1 MFRWMIASSLQFRL
15 VMLGIAAALI
25 AFGTERLYRM
35 PVDVF
40 PEFAAPVVE
49 VQTEAIGLSARE
61 VESLITLNL
70 EELLSGVPWLESIR
84 SKSVT
89 GLSSIVM
96 TFKRGTDIVKARQMI
111 QERLTLAYTLPNVA
125 TPPVILQ
132 PLSATSRFM
141 MVAIS
146 SDKVEPTEL
155 SLLARWTIKPK
166 LLGVPGVANV
176 AIWGQRLRQ
185 LQVHIDPQRL
195 RDARVLQDDVIAA
208 AGDALWVSPLT
219 FLKGSAPGTGGW
231 IDNSNQRLGVHHQMP
246 INSPEDMAKVV
257 LGAQHLLMTGKTMA
271 LGDVTELTFAHPP
284 LIGDAFV
291 NNGSGLMLVIEKFPA
306 ANTLEVTRGVEQ
318 ALAELKRGLPGVKV
332 DSTVFRLA
340 SYIEDSIANLAYAL
354 AAAALL
360 VVAVIGVLLYSWRT
374 ALIAAIAIPLSLLA
388 ALLALQLGGATLNSM
403 IMAGL
408 IVALGV
414 VIDDAVID
422 TEKIMRRLEVRNDGS
437 DASIAGIIFQTTLET
452 RSASVYAMAIVML
465 AVTPIFFMGGV
476 SGAFFEPL
484 ALAYLLA
491 VAASMLVALT
501 VTPVL
506 SLMLLG
512 KGGRSAGEPP
522 LLARLSGLYEDVLR
536 RALAARRKLFVAA
549 AVAVVGGIALWPF
562 LGQSLLPAL
571 KERELLVNWTT
582 APGTS
587 YAETYRITSRVSR
600 ELKTIPGV
608 RNVGAHVGRA
618 VTGDQVVGINS
629 SQIWVSIDPA
639 ADYDKTLAA
648 VRETIEGYPGSER
661 SMHTYLRDKVSEV
674 LTGTGTAIV
683 VRLFGPKRDV
693 LRQMAEEVTAALA
706 GIRGIA
712 DLRAED
718 QVEEPHVQVKVD
730 LDAAGKA
737 GVKPGDVRRA
747 SATIFS
753 GLTVGFLFEEQKIY
767 DVVVWGAPET
777 RNSLTNLRDL
787 WVGKSDRQNV
797 RLGDVAEVRII
808 PTPTVLK
815 HESIA
820 PYVDVVANVAGRD
833 LGSVAEEVDDQLD
846 KMQFPLE
853 HNPKLLGE
861 YAERQQAEQRML
873 WIAVAVAIGVF
884 LLLQAC
890 FASWRLALIA
900 FLALPA
906 AMAGGLLAA
915 LVSGGNISLGSLVGF
930 LAVLGMAVRN
940 GLLLI
945 RHYQSLQVQEGLE
958 FGEELAI
965 RGARE
970 RLSAILTS
978 SAAILA
984 ALLPL
989 AIRGQ
994 IPGLEI
1000 VQPTAIVMIGG
1011 LLASTLMTLFVMP
1024 ALYLAAGAP
1033 EERERGLGLAN

>member
-374 ALIAAIAIPLSLLA
+374 ALIAAVAIPLSLLA

-549 AVAVVGGIALWPF
+549 AVAVVGGTALWPF

-970 RLSAILTS
+970 RLAAILTS

>member
-1 MFRWMIASSLQFRL
+1 
-15 VMLGIAAALI
+15 
-25 AFGTERLYRM
+25 T
-35 PVDVF
+35 
-40 PEFAAPVVE
+40 
-49 VQTEAIGLSARE
+49 
-61 VESLITLNL
+61 
-70 EELLSGVPWLESIR
+70 
-84 SKSVT
+84 
-89 GLSSIVM
+89 
-96 TFKRGTDIVKARQMI
+96 
-111 QERLTLAYTLPNVA
+111 
-125 TPPVILQ
+125 TP
-132 PLSATSRFM
+132 
-141 MVAIS
+141 
-146 SDKVEPTEL
+146 
-155 SLLARWTIKPK
+155 
-166 LLGVPGVANV
+166 
-176 AIWGQRLRQ
+176 
-185 LQVHIDPQRL
+185 
-195 RDARVLQDDVIAA
+195 
-208 AGDALWVSPLT
+208 
-219 FLKGSAPGTGGW
+219 
-231 IDNSNQRLGVHHQMP
+231 
-246 INSPEDMAKVV
+246 
-257 LGAQHLLMTGKTMA
+257 
-271 LGDVTELTFAHPP
+271 
-284 LIGDAFV
+284 
-291 NNGSGLMLVIEKFPA
+291 
-306 ANTLEVTRGVEQ
+306 
-318 ALAELKRGLPGVKV
+318 
-332 DSTVFRLA
+332 
-340 SYIEDSIANLAYAL
+340 
-354 AAAALL
+354 
-360 VVAVIGVLLYSWRT
+360 
-374 ALIAAIAIPLSLLA
+374 
-388 ALLALQLGGATLNSM
+388 
-403 IMAGL
+403 
-408 IVALGV
+408 
-414 VIDDAVID
+414 
-422 TEKIMRRLEVRNDGS
+422 
-437 DASIAGIIFQTTLET
+437 
-452 RSASVYAMAIVML
+452 
-465 AVTPIFFMGGV
+465 
-476 SGAFFEPL
+476 
-484 ALAYLLA
+484 
-491 VAASMLVALT
+491 
-501 VTPVL
+501 
-506 SLMLLG
+506 
-512 KGGRSAGEPP
+512 
-522 LLARLSGLYEDVLR
+522 
-536 RALAARRKLFVAA
+536 
-549 AVAVVGGIALWPF
+549 
-562 LGQSLLPAL
+562 
-571 KERELLVNWTT
+571 
-582 APGTS
+582 PGTS

-639 ADYDKTLAA
+639 ADYNKTLAA

-693 LRQMAEEVTAALA
+693 LRQKAEEVTAALA
-706 GIRGIA
+706 GIRGIS

-777 RNSLTNLRDL
+777 RHSLTNLRDL

-833 LGSVAEEVDDQLD
+833 LGSVAEEVDDRLD

-906 AMAGGLLAA
+906 ALAGGLLAA

-945 RHYQSLQVQEGLE
+945 RHYQSLQVQEGLQ
-958 FGEELAI
+958 FGEELVI
-965 RGARE
+965 RGALE
-970 RLSAILTS
+970 RLAAILTS
-978 SAAILA
+978 SAAILV

-989 AIRGQ
+989 AVRGQ

-1011 LLASTLMTLFVMP
+1011 LIASTLMTLFVMP

>member
-291 NNGSGLMLVIEKFPA
+291 NNGSGLMLVVEKFPA
-306 ANTLEVTRGVEQ
+306 GSAREVTRGGEQ

-374 ALIAAIAIPLSLLA
+374 ALIAAVAIPLSLLA

-506 SLMLLG
+506 RLMLLG

-549 AVAVVGGIALWPF
+549 AVAVVGGTALWPF

-777 RNSLTNLRDL
+777 RQSLTDLRDL

-797 RLGDVAEVRII
+797 RLGDVA
-808 PTPTVLK
+808 
-815 HESIA
+815 
-820 PYVDVVANVAGRD
+820 GRD
-833 LGSVAEEVDDQLD
+833 LGSVAEEIDDRLD

-861 YAERQQAEQRML
+861 YAERQHAEQHML

-906 AMAGGLLAA
+906 ALAGGLLAA

>member
-549 AVAVVGGIALWPF
+549 AVAVVGGTALWPF

-970 RLSAILTS
+970 RLAAILTS

>member
-141 MVAIS
+141 MVGIS

-155 SLLARWTIKPK
+155 SLLTRWTIKPK

-219 FLKGSAPGTGGW
+219 FLRGSAPGTGGW
-231 IDNSNQRLGVHHQMP
+231 IDNANQRLGVHHQMP

-271 LGDVTELTFAHPP
+271 LGDVAEVTFAHPP

-291 NNGSGLMLVIEKFPA
+291 NNGSGLMLVIEKFPS

-340 SYIEDSIANLAYAL
+340 SYIEESIANLAYTL

-388 ALLALQLGGATLNSM
+388 ALLALQLTGATLNSM
-403 IMAGL
+403 ILAGL
-408 IVALGV
+408 IIALGV

-422 TEKIMRRLEVRNDGS
+422 AERIMRRLEARNDGS
-437 DASIAGIIFQTTLET
+437 EASIAGIIFQTTLET
-452 RSASVYAMAIVML
+452 RGASVYAMAIVML

-476 SGAFFEPL
+476 SGSFFEPL

-512 KGGRSAGEPP
+512 KGGRAAGEPP

-536 RALAARRKLFVAA
+536 KAIAARRKLFLA
-549 AVAVVGGIALWPF
+549 AVVVVVGAIALWPL

-639 ADYDKTLAA
+639 ADYNKTLAA

-683 VRLFGPKRDV
+683 VRLYGPKRDV
-693 LRQMAEEVTAALA
+693 LRQMAEEVTTALA

-718 QVEEPHVQVKVD
+718 QVEEPHVRVTVN

-777 RNSLTNLRDL
+777 RHSLTDLRDL

-833 LGSVAEEVDDQLD
+833 LGSVAEEVDDRLD

-853 HNPKLLGE
+853 HNPRLLGE
-861 YAERQQAEQRML
+861 YAERQHAEQRML

-884 LLLQAC
+884 LLLQAS

-906 AMAGGLLAA
+906 AMAGGVLAA
-915 LVSGGNISLGSLVGF
+915 LVSGGNISLGSIVGF

-945 RHYQSLQVQEGLE
+945 RHYQSLQVQEGLQ

-970 RLSAILTS
+970 RLAAILTS

-989 AIRGQ
+989 AVRGQ

-1011 LLASTLMTLFVMP
+1011 VIASTLMTLFVMP

>member
-1 MFRWMIASSLQFRL
+1 MFRWIIASSLQFRL

-141 MVAIS
+141 MVGIS

-155 SLLARWTIKPK
+155 SLLTRWTIKPK

-231 IDNSNQRLGVHHQMP
+231 IDNTNQRIGVHHQMP
-246 INSPEDMAKVV
+246 ISSPEDMAKVV

-271 LGDVTELTFAHPP
+271 L
-284 LIGDAFV
+284 
-291 NNGSGLMLVIEKFPA
+291 
-306 ANTLEVTRGVEQ
+306 
-318 ALAELKRGLPGVKV
+318 AELRRGLPGVKV

-340 SYIEDSIANLAYAL
+340 SYIEESIANLAYAL

-388 ALLALQLGGATLNSM
+388 ALLALQLAGATLNSM

-414 VIDDAVID
+414 VIDDAVVD
-422 TEKIMRRLEVRNDGS
+422 AERIMRRLEARNDGS
-437 DASIAGIIFQTTLET
+437 DASIAGIIFQSTLET

-476 SGAFFEPL
+476 SGAFFEPF
-484 ALAYLLA
+484 ALAYLFA

-512 KGGRSAGEPP
+512 KGGRAAGEPP

-536 RALAARRKLFVAA
+536 RMIAARRKLFLAA
-549 AVAVVGGIALWPF
+549 AVTVVGGIALWPF

-639 ADYDKTLAA
+639 ADYNKTLAA
-648 VRETIEGYPGSER
+648 VRETIDGYPGSER
-661 SMHTYLRDKVSEV
+661 NMHTYLRDKVSEV

-693 LRQMAEEVTAALA
+693 LRQKAEEV
-706 GIRGIA
+706 
-712 DLRAED
+712 
-718 QVEEPHVQVKVD
+718 
-730 LDAAGKA
+730 
-737 GVKPGDVRRA
+737 
-747 SATIFS
+747 
-753 GLTVGFLFEEQKIY
+753 
-767 DVVVWGAPET
+767 
-777 RNSLTNLRDL
+777 
-787 WVGKSDRQNV
+787 
-797 RLGDVAEVRII
+797 
-808 PTPTVLK
+808 
-815 HESIA
+815 
-820 PYVDVVANVAGRD
+820 
-833 LGSVAEEVDDQLD
+833 
-846 KMQFPLE
+846 
-853 HNPKLLGE
+853 
-861 YAERQQAEQRML
+861 
-873 WIAVAVAIGVF
+873 
-884 LLLQAC
+884 
-890 FASWRLALIA
+890 
-900 FLALPA
+900 
-906 AMAGGLLAA
+906 
-915 LVSGGNISLGSLVGF
+915 
-930 LAVLGMAVRN
+930 
-940 GLLLI
+940 
-945 RHYQSLQVQEGLE
+945 
-958 FGEELAI
+958 
-965 RGARE
+965 
-970 RLSAILTS
+970 
-978 SAAILA
+978 
-984 ALLPL
+984 
-989 AIRGQ
+989 
-994 IPGLEI
+994 
-1000 VQPTAIVMIGG
+1000 
-1011 LLASTLMTLFVMP
+1011 
-1024 ALYLAAGAP
+1024 
-1033 EERERGLGLAN
+1033 

>member
-1 MFRWMIASSLQFRL
+1 
-15 VMLGIAAALI
+15 
-25 AFGTERLYRM
+25 
-35 PVDVF
+35 
-40 PEFAAPVVE
+40 
-49 VQTEAIGLSARE
+49 
-61 VESLITLNL
+61 
-70 EELLSGVPWLESIR
+70 
-84 SKSVT
+84 
-89 GLSSIVM
+89 
-96 TFKRGTDIVKARQMI
+96 
-111 QERLTLAYTLPNVA
+111 
-125 TPPVILQ
+125 
-132 PLSATSRFM
+132 
-141 MVAIS
+141 
-146 SDKVEPTEL
+146 
-155 SLLARWTIKPK
+155 
-166 LLGVPGVANV
+166 
-176 AIWGQRLRQ
+176 
-185 LQVHIDPQRL
+185 
-195 RDARVLQDDVIAA
+195 
-208 AGDALWVSPLT
+208 
-219 FLKGSAPGTGGW
+219 
-231 IDNSNQRLGVHHQMP
+231 
-246 INSPEDMAKVV
+246 MAKVV
-257 LGAQHLLMTGKTMA
+257 LGAQHLLITGKTMA

-291 NNGSGLMLVIEKFPA
+291 NNGSGLMLVIEKFPS

-340 SYIEDSIANLAYAL
+340 SYIEESIANLAYAL

-388 ALLALQLGGATLNSM
+388 ALFTLQLAGATLNSM
-403 IMAGL
+403 ILAGM

-414 VIDDAVID
+414 VIDDAVVD
-422 TEKIMRRLEVRNDGS
+422 
-437 DASIAGIIFQTTLET
+437 
-452 RSASVYAMAIVML
+452 
-465 AVTPIFFMGGV
+465 
-476 SGAFFEPL
+476 
-484 ALAYLLA
+484 
-491 VAASMLVALT
+491 
-501 VTPVL
+501 
-506 SLMLLG
+506 
-512 KGGRSAGEPP
+512 
-522 LLARLSGLYEDVLR
+522 
-536 RALAARRKLFVAA
+536 
-549 AVAVVGGIALWPF
+549 GIALWPF

-639 ADYDKTLAA
+639 ADYNKTLAA

-693 LRQMAEEVTAALA
+693 LRQKAEEVTAALA
-706 GIRGIA
+706 GIRGIS

-718 QVEEPHVQVKVD
+718 QVEEPHVQVRVD

-777 RNSLTNLRDL
+777 RHSLTDLRNL

-797 RLGDVAEVRII
+797 RLGAVAEVRII

-833 LGSVAEEVDDQLD
+833 LGSVAEEVDDRLD

-861 YAERQQAEQRML
+861 YAERQHAEQHML

-906 AMAGGLLAA
+906 ALAGGLLAA
-915 LVSGGNISLGSLVGF
+915 LVSGGNISLGSIVGF

-945 RHYQSLQVQEGLE
+945 RHSQSLQVQEGLQ
-958 FGEELAI
+958 FGEELVI
-965 RGARE
+965 RGALE
-970 RLSAILTS
+970 RLAAILTS

-989 AIRGQ
+989 AVRGQ

-1000 VQPTAIVMIGG
+1000 VQPTAVVMIGG
-1011 LLASTLMTLFVMP
+1011 LIASTLMTLFVMP

>member
-61 VESLITLNL
+61 VESLISLNL

-96 TFKRGTDIVKARQMI
+96 SFKRGTDIVKARQMI

-141 MVAIS
+141 MVGIS

-231 IDNSNQRLGVHHQMP
+231 IDNTNQRIGVHHQMP

-291 NNGSGLMLVIEKFPA
+291 NNGSGLMLVIEKFPS

-340 SYIEDSIANLAYAL
+340 SYIEESIANLAYAL

-374 ALIAAIAIPLSLLA
+374 ALVAAIAIPLSLLA
-388 ALLALQLGGATLNSM
+388 ALLALQLAGATLNSM
-403 IMAGL
+403 ILAGL

-422 TEKIMRRLEVRNDGS
+422 AERIMRRLEARGS
-437 DASIAGIIFQTTLET
+437 DTSIAGIIFETTLET
-452 RSASVYAMAIVML
+452 RGASVYAMAIVML

-476 SGAFFEPL
+476 SGSFFEPF

-512 KGGRSAGEPP
+512 KGGRAAGEPP

-536 RALAARRKLFVAA
+536 KALAAPRKLFVAA
-549 AVAVVGGIALWPF
+549 AVVVVGGIALWPF

-639 ADYDKTLAA
+639 ADYNRTVAA

-661 SMHTYLRDKVSEV
+661 TLHTYLRDKVSEV

-683 VRLFGPKRDV
+683 VRLYGPKRDV
-693 LRQMAEEVTAALA
+693 LRQKAEEVTAALA

-777 RNSLTNLRDL
+777 RQSLTDLRDL

-833 LGSVAEEVDDQLD
+833 LGSVAEEVDDRLD

-861 YAERQQAEQRML
+861 YAERQHAEQRML

-906 AMAGGLLAA
+906 AMAGGVLAA
-915 LVSGGNISLGSLVGF
+915 LVSGGNISLGSIVGF

-945 RHYQSLQVQEGLE
+945 RHYQALQVQEGLQ

-970 RLSAILTS
+970 RLAAIVTS

-989 AIRGQ
+989 AVRGQ

-1011 LLASTLMTLFVMP
+1011 VIASTLMTLFVMP
-1024 ALYLAAGAP
+1024 ALYLAAGGP

>member
-1 MFRWMIASSLQFRL
+1 M
-15 VMLGIAAALI
+15 
-25 AFGTERLYRM
+25 
-35 PVDVF
+35 
-40 PEFAAPVVE
+40 
-49 VQTEAIGLSARE
+49 
-61 VESLITLNL
+61 
-70 EELLSGVPWLESIR
+70 EE
-84 SKSVT
+84 
-89 GLSSIVM
+89 
-96 TFKRGTDIVKARQMI
+96 
-111 QERLTLAYTLPNVA
+111 
-125 TPPVILQ
+125 
-132 PLSATSRFM
+132 
-141 MVAIS
+141 
-146 SDKVEPTEL
+146 
-155 SLLARWTIKPK
+155 
-166 LLGVPGVANV
+166 
-176 AIWGQRLRQ
+176 
-185 LQVHIDPQRL
+185 
-195 RDARVLQDDVIAA
+195 
-208 AGDALWVSPLT
+208 
-219 FLKGSAPGTGGW
+219 
-231 IDNSNQRLGVHHQMP
+231 
-246 INSPEDMAKVV
+246 
-257 LGAQHLLMTGKTMA
+257 
-271 LGDVTELTFAHPP
+271 
-284 LIGDAFV
+284 
-291 NNGSGLMLVIEKFPA
+291 
-306 ANTLEVTRGVEQ
+306 
-318 ALAELKRGLPGVKV
+318 
-332 DSTVFRLA
+332 
-340 SYIEDSIANLAYAL
+340 SIANLAYAL
-354 AAAALL
+354 AAAAFL

-388 ALLALQLGGATLNSM
+388 ALLALQLAGATLNSM
-403 IMAGL
+403 IMPGL

-414 VIDDAVID
+414 VIDDAVVD
-422 TEKIMRRLEVRNDGS
+422 AERIMRRLEARNDGS
-437 DASIAGIIFQTTLET
+437 DASIAGIIFQSTLET

-476 SGAFFEPL
+476 SGAFFEPF

-501 VTPVL
+501 VTPAL
-506 SLMLLG
+506 CLMLLG
-512 KGGRSAGEPP
+512 KGGRAAGDPP

-536 RALAARRKLFVAA
+536 RAIAARARRKLFLAA
-549 AVAVVGGIALWPF
+549 AVAVPGGIALWPF

-587 YAETYRITSRVSR
+587 YAETYRITSRRSR
-600 ELKTIPGV
+600 ELKTIPGG
-608 RNVGAHVGRA
+608 RHVGAHVGRA

-639 ADYDKTLAA
+639 ADYNKTLAA

-683 VRLFGPKRDV
+683 VRLYGPKRDV
-693 LRQMAEEVTAALA
+693 LRQKAEEVTAALA

-777 RNSLTNLRDL
+777 RHSLTNLRDL

-833 LGSVAEEVDDQLD
+833 LGSVAEEVDDRLD

-906 AMAGGLLAA
+906 ALAGGLLAA
-915 LVSGGNISLGSLVGF
+915 LVSGGNISLGSIVGF

-945 RHYQSLQVQEGLE
+945 RHYQSLQVQEGLQFE
-958 FGEELAI
+958 EELVI
-965 RGARE
+965 RGALE
-970 RLSAILTS
+970 RLAAILTS
-978 SAAILA
+978 SAAILV

-989 AIRGQ
+989 AVRGQ

-1011 LLASTLMTLFVMP
+1011 LIASTLMTLFVMP

>member
-141 MVAIS
+141 MVGIS

-231 IDNSNQRLGVHHQMP
+231 IDNANQRLGVHHQMP

-257 LGAQHLLMTGKTMA
+257 LGAQHLVMTGKTMA
-271 LGDVTELTFAHPP
+271 LGDVAEVTFAHPP

-291 NNGSGLMLVIEKFPA
+291 NNGSGLMLVIEKFPS

-340 SYIEDSIANLAYAL
+340 SYIEESIANLAYAL
-354 AAAALL
+354 AAAAFL
-360 VVAVIGVLLYSWRT
+360 VVAVIGVFLYNWRT
-374 ALIAAIAIPLSLLA
+374 ALVAAIAIPLSLLA
-388 ALLALQLGGATLNSM
+388 ALLALQLAGATLNSM
-403 IMAGL
+403 ILAGM

-414 VIDDAVID
+414 VIDDAVVD
-422 TEKIMRRLEVRNDGS
+422 AERIMHRLQAHHDGS
-437 DASIAGIIFQTTLET
+437 GASIADIIFQTTLET
-452 RSASVYAMAIVML
+452 RSASLYAMLIVML
-465 AVTPIFFMGGV
+465 AVIPIFFMGGV
-476 SGAFFEPL
+476 SGSFFEPF
-484 ALAYLLA
+484 ALSYLLA

-501 VTPVL
+501 VTPAL
-506 SLMLLG
+506 SVMLLG
-512 KGGRSAGEPP
+512 KGGRAAGKPP
-522 LLARLSGLYEDVLR
+522 LLSRLSGRYEDVLR
-536 RALAARRKLFVAA
+536 RAIAARRKLFLAA
-549 AVAVVGGIALWPF
+549 AVAVVGGIALWPL

-629 SQIWVSIDPA
+629 SQIWVGIDPA
-639 ADYDKTLAA
+639 ADYDKTVAA

-674 LTGTGTAIV
+674 LTGASTAIV
-683 VRLFGPKRDV
+683 VRLYGPNRDI
-693 LRQMAEEVTAALA
+693 LRQTAEEVRAELA

-718 QVEEPHVQVKVD
+718 QVEEPHVQVRVN

-777 RNSLTNLRDL
+777 RQSLTDLREL

-797 RLGDVAEVRII
+797 RLGDVAEVRIV
-808 PTPTVLK
+808 PTPTLLR
-815 HESIA
+815 HEAIA

-833 LGSVAEEVDDQLD
+833 LGSVAEEIDDRLD

-873 WIAVAVAIGVF
+873 WIAVAVAIGIF

-906 AMAGGLLAA
+906 AMAGGVLAA
-915 LVSGGNISLGSLVGF
+915 LASGGSISLGSIVGF

-945 RHYQSLQVQEGLE
+945 RHYQSLEVQEGLQ
-958 FGEELAI
+958 FGEELVI

-970 RLSAILTS
+970 RLAAILTS

-989 AIRGQ
+989 VVRGQ

-1000 VQPTAIVMIGG
+1000 VQPTAIVMLGG
-1011 LLASTLMTLFVMP
+1011 LVASTLMTLFVLP

-1033 EERERGLGLAN
+1033 AQREPGLGLAN